1 MKPRTTSI
9 AILLAVSLAL
19 VGSMSVIGLLQ
30 STERVSSSGIVVQ
43 PPPPPPL
50 PPPSPPP
57 PPPPP
62 EPTIDIDVYCDIDCT
77 EVATNVEWGPIE
89 AGDSVSSV
97 IYIKNSGDSGVILSL
112 DTQNWNPSNAADYI
126 QLNWDYDEST
136 LNPGTVLEV
145 TLTLSVSSDIT
156 GIENFNFDI
165 VLIGEAS

>member
-9 AILLAVSLAL
+9 AILLAVSLT
-19 VGSMSVIGLLQ
+19 VIGSMSVIGLLQ
-30 STERVSSSGIVVQ
+30 STERVSTSGIIVQ
-43 PPPPPPL
+43 PPPPPSL

-62 EPTIDIDVYCDIDCT
+62 EPTIDIDVYSDIDCT
-77 EVATNVEWGPIE
+77 EVATNVEWEPIE
-89 AGDSVSSV
+89 SGKSVSSG
-97 IYIKNSGDSGVILSL
+97 IYIKNSGDRGVILSL
-112 DTQNWNPSNAADYI
+112 DTQNWSPSNAADYI
-126 QLNWDYDEST
+126 QLNWDYDGST
-136 LNPGTVLEV
+136 LNPATVLEV